1 MARRSSQPAFT
12 STSLDAE
19 VAQYRPFCGLAVVAA
34 AVGVLSGVALLAPF
48 LWILPALGV
57 VLSAVALRQIAA
69 ADPTPVGRTAA
80 LAGLGLSLVFAAAAP
95 TDFYY
100 YQWHL
105 RQEASQFGLLWFGY
119 LTGEFDDRGIN
130 VGSGK
135 GKPQPHMACHM
146 MEPAASRQPLDAK
159 LWAYYPSGSEE
170 RERLE
175 RFVGSRGVHALL
187 LLGNRATVRYYDTD
201 KQWTR
206 NERDYVAQSFA
217 VTLVSAEEE
226 QETFFVRLIMERSR
240 LGRQRQGFWR
250 VVRPDGDILPVALGG
265 RPPETGG

>member
-19 VAQYRPFCGLAVVAA
+19 IAQYRPFCGLAVVAA
-34 AVGVLSGVALLAPF
+34 AVGVLSGLALLAPF

-105 RQEASQFGLLWFGY
+105 RQEARQFGLLWFDF
-119 LTGEFDDRGIN
+119 LARGEPE
-130 VGSGK
+130 K
-135 GKPQPHMACHM
+135 ACHM

-170 RERLE
+170 RQRLE
-175 RFVGSRGVHALL
+175 GFVGWRGVHALL

-240 LGRQRQGFWR
+240 PDRQRQGFWR
-250 VVRPDGDILPVALGG
+250 VVRPDGDVLPVALGG